1 MIGHPHRTFTYYVSH
16 CLIYFTTQSTFT
28 FGLSFV
34 CFCLYCICPNGL
46 FLYSHRD
53 SVFHSHFSSSAASS
67 IWLKNCPCN
76 FFYLN
81 TLLCSFLLLSLNSST
96 RSIDVT
102 CCSLSPFTLLAAM
115 SSPHLLIHIFQALE
129 QPTLLSYK
137 SSPASF
143 LDKYTLATSHIGFN
157 VQCINVLVLLSV
169 CSNSALF
176 NLEKQQSILVMKLC
190 IYSCYYVSTIQ
201 FCF

>member
-1 MIGHPHRTFTYYVSH
+1 MVGHSHRTFTYYVSH
-16 CLIYFTTQSTFT
+16 CLINFTTQSTLT

-46 FLYSHRD
+46 FLCCHSD
-53 SVFHSHFSSSAASS
+53 SASLFILLSLSHSHFSSPATSS

-76 FFYLN
+76 FFCLN

-96 RSIDVT
+96 RSIVPT

-129 QPTLLSYK
+129 
-137 SSPASF
+137 
-143 LDKYTLATSHIGFN
+143 
-157 VQCINVLVLLSV
+157 
-169 CSNSALF
+169 
-176 NLEKQQSILVMKLC
+176 
-190 IYSCYYVSTIQ
+190 
-201 FCF
+201 